1 MQHYSPDA
9 DSLMAVLRRLRAPD
23 GCPWDRKQTRKS
35 LVKHFVSECG
45 EFIEAID
52 NEDPP
57 HICEEAGDVLMN
69 VLFQVAVAEENGEFE
84 LKDVWRNIIDKMVRR
99 HAHVFGDE
107 HADTPEEVMTIW
119 QRIKA
124 QEKSDSD
131 TPAKSSLM
139 DSVKFSLSSLERA
152 EKLQKKAAEVKFDWS
167 DTAGIIAK
175 IREELDE
182 FEEAVKQ
189 GDETHADMEL
199 GDLLFAVTN
208 LARFRDRGTSEEL
221 LRAANRKFEARF
233 RKMEELI
240 SADNRDFESAD
251 ADYLNEMWNAA
262 KRSETQL

>member
-175 IREELDE
+175 IREEIDSNCLVEGELRREVGVNIKRLMDLGCYRGLRHRKRLP
-182 FEEAVKQ
+182 VHGQ
-189 GDETHADMEL
+189 RTHTNARTRK
-199 GDLLFAVTN
+199 GKAIAIAGKKKVT
-208 LARFRDRGTSEEL
+208 
-221 LRAANRKFEARF
+221 K
-233 RKMEELI
+233 
-240 SADNRDFESAD
+240 
-251 ADYLNEMWNAA
+251 
-262 KRSETQL
+262 